1 MIGKRIE
8 DGLNKQVNAEFYAS
22 FLYLSMSADFEAKNL
37 KGFSHW
43 MKAQAAEE
51 YEHAMRI
58 YKHIIERGGKVKLTA
73 IDGPKA
79 EWKTALEAFEDAYAH
94 EQKVTAMI
102 YKLYETAKDD
112 KDYAAESM
120 LKWFVDEQVEEEA
133 QTLEV
138 VEKLKM
144 IGDSKGSL
152 FHMDHQLG
160 KRKED

>member
-1 MIGKRIE
+1 MIGKRME
-8 DGLNKQVNAEFYAS
+8 EGLNKQVNAEFYSS
-22 FLYLSMSADFEAKNL
+22 FLYLAMSADFESKNL
-37 KGFSHW
+37 KGFAHW

-51 YEHAMRI
+51 YDHAMRI
-58 YKHIIERGGKVKLTA
+58 YKHIVERGGKVKLTA
-73 IDGPKA
+73 IDGPKS
-79 EWKTALEAFEDAYAH
+79 EWKNALEAFEDAYAH
-94 EQKVTAMI
+94 EQKVTGMI
-102 YKLYETAKDD
+102 YKLVEMAKDE

-138 VEKLKM
+138 VEQLKM

-152 FHMDHQLG
+152 FQIDHKLA

>member
-1 MIGKRIE
+1 MIGKKME
-8 DGLNKQVNAEFYAS
+8 EGLNKQINAEFYSS
-22 FLYLSMSADFEAKNL
+22 FLYLAMSADFEEKNL
-37 KGFSHW
+37 KGFANW
-43 MKAQAAEE
+43 LKVQAGEE
-51 YEHAMRI
+51 YDHAMRL
-58 YKHIIERGGKVKLTA
+58 YKHIIERGGRVKLAA

-102 YKLYETAKDD
+102 YKLVEIARDE

-133 QTLEV
+133 QTLEIV
-138 VEKLKM
+138 DQLKM

-152 FHMDHQLG
+152 FQVDHKLA
-160 KRKED
+160 KRKDD